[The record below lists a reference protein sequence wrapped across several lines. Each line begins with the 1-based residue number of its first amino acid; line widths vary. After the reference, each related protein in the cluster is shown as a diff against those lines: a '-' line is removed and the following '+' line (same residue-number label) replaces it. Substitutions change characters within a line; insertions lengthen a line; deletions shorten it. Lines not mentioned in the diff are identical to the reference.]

1 MSLFSCWTSHL
12 YGFGRRRLI
21 RFPVRTRRRFDV
33 HTTFITLN
41 ADASC
46 GCQNNVVCVL
56 GYNNYPKIVLE
67 IYYRYK
73 NTYHIQNIMMMI
85 TLSKHI
91 IISLRCFL
99 NKSLLCSSYEY
110 FISTHSTTIQIL
122 FYVQIIIKISR

>member
-1 MSLFSCWTSHL
+1 MSLFLCWTSHL
-12 YGFGRRRLI
+12 YGLGRLI
-21 RFPVRTRRRFDV
+21 RFPVSTRRRFDV
-33 HTTFITLN
+33 YTTFITLN

-56 GYNNYPKIVLE
+56 RYDNYSKIVLE

-73 NTYHIQNIMMMI
+73 NTYHIQNIMMMMI